1 MQSSEVQ
8 GGMRSSSTTLTF
20 GAMKG
25 EKMTKSTKAQIQNF
39 VIRDMFLTPNV
50 NAYERNILSTPN
62 GNVHKRRVFRR
73 ATQYVKVCGYD
84 KEQWASQATTQR

>member
-1 MQSSEVQ
+1 
-8 GGMRSSSTTLTF
+8 
-20 GAMKG
+20 
-25 EKMTKSTKAQIQNF
+25 
-39 VIRDMFLTPNV
+39 MFLTPNV

-84 KEQWASQATTQR
+84 KEQWTSQATTQRYSCSGIFWEISGMENFRKFPEISNLIFSFPDWLLEILFT